1 MDIGMNR
8 KKHKISYVFLLLL
21 SMFLMPLPVRAEE
34 IPVRAEEKLSMP
46 PHLIQSVGDRDIYE
60 GLLSLGMLECPVLQ
74 TQDCERAYENVR
86 GCVVKINMG
95 NAYGSGIIW
104 QLTTD
109 AVIIATNEH
118 VLEYWNDAT
127 SVVYFPQGYYADAQV
142 LGISADF
149 DVGFLIVDHN
159 NFSYEELQTLH
170 YVCVDETVYDKLETG
185 NVMFCVGSSAETG
198 EMEFHEGTMEDS
210 WHYIDIFENN
220 MLYGS
225 GFAKAGMSGGGTF
238 DGYGHLIG
246 MIAGGTQRNETAS
259 VPLPSIM
266 AAYEEVEAS
275 HEG

>member
-21 SMFLMPLPVRAEE
+21 GMFLAPLQ
-34 IPVRAEEKLSMP
+34 VRAEEKLSLP
-46 PHLIQSVGDRDIYE
+46 PHLIQSVGDKDIYE
-60 GLLSLGMLECPVLQ
+60 GLLSLGLLECPVLK

-86 GCVVKINMG
+86 GCVVRINMG

-104 QLTTD
+104 RLTTD

-127 SVVYFPQGYYADAQV
+127 SFVYFPQGYYADAQV

-149 DVGFLIVDHN
+149 DVGFLKVDNN
-159 NFSYEELQTLH
+159 NFSYEQLQTLQ
-170 YVCVDETVYDKLETG
+170 YVCADENVYDKLETG
-185 NVMFCVGSSAETG
+185 NVMFCVGSSAEMG

-210 WHYIDIFENN
+210 WYYIDIFENN
-220 MLYGS
+220 MLYGY
-225 GFAKAGMSGGGTF
+225 GFAKSGMSGGGTF

-266 AAYEEVEAS
+266 AAYEEV
-275 HEG
+275 GDIT